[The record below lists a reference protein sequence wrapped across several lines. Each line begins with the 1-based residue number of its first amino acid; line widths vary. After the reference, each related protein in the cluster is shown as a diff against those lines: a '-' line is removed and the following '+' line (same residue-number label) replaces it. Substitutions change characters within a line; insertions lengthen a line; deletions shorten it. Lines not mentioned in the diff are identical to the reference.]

1 MCEQPHPPFP
11 LHPRE
16 APPAYLPS
24 LYGER
29 PSPQYALVMWSALRA
44 SRRLSTSIK
53 FDPQSTPAKIHFP
66 PVAPPK
72 LTSPEYPLQNSFSPC
87 CSANIHLLPVP
98 CAGGGGGFTLWQ
110 FLVQYLHPVVQEAIR
125 AIQLFQAVYQHWSFQ
140 SVAGWGLLAA
150 DAHALNTQ
158 TRSTHGTRATR
169 TGKMGARMPRGSQL

>member
-98 CAGGGGGFTLWQ
+98 CAGGGGGFHTLAI
-110 FLVQYLHPVVQEAIR
+110 LGTVPPSGGPGGHPGHPVVSGRVSALVVSECGRVGSPCGRRTR
-125 AIQLFQAVYQHWSFQ
+125 AQHT
-140 SVAGWGLLAA
+140 
-150 DAHALNTQ
+150 NTQ
-158 TRSTHGTRATR
+158 HTRHKGDKDRKNGCPNAK
-169 TGKMGARMPRGSQL
+169 G